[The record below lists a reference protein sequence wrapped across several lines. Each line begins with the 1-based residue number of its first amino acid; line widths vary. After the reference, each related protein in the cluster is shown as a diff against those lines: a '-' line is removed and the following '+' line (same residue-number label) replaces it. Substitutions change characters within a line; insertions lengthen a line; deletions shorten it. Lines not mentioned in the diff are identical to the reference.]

1 MQQKRIL
8 TLPILMNQ
16 KMYNEKKIR
25 MKYPFLLLSS
35 LVSVEFFVLSQE
47 ANARLYITPSIDF
60 SVAHAD
66 NVSSAPT
73 GQEKSDTILTTN
85 PRVFIEN
92 KAMRSDFT
100 IDVGYTFEEYLRM
113 DDFSG
118 NDAQL
123 ASTFW
128 FAVVPNFF
136 DIEANASYSQIS
148 KGNPRDN
155 VTANNRVSLDTG
167 GSGSTPSQ
175 SSSIFLYDI
184 SPIFY
189 THHGEWAESENRF
202 KYSESKENPTQ
213 SKSKDAANNIGG
225 LDTKTFSFDQNIGS
239 KSNLSRLKSTLTN
252 HFSRTRQAGTP
263 TRIVKE
269 WTSDLANE
277 VMILRPFALT
287 YRPGWEHHNDT
298 SQNVSNLNGFYNYY
312 GFHIQGRRSDILVER
327 GRKYKADAWNI
338 NSQYELTPFVNLT
351 ATYTDQ
357 TENQSLERLNNLTN
371 STNVGAGLSFD
382 PLTGQFV
389 NVATNEFQG
398 LGNNIRARDLELGMD
413 ILKGR
418 NTYHLTASVQKST
431 SATSGTS
438 SNGNETIK
446 TYRLNYIRNV
456 TDKADFS
463 AGGSYENDATTGSD
477 TRKTWRFD
485 TGYSY
490 TVSEKVTVSIDYY
503 YVIQRRKPI
512 AEKIREN
519 YVSISL
525 EKQF

>member
-1 MQQKRIL
+1 
-8 TLPILMNQ
+8 MNQ
-16 KMYNEKKIR
+16 KMYNEKNIR
-25 MKYPFLLLSS
+25 MKYYLLLLSPLFIS
-35 LVSVEFFVLSQE
+35 GSFVSWHQ
-47 ANARLYITPSIDF
+47 AYAKIYITPSIDF
-60 SVAHAD
+60 SVGHTD

-73 GQEKSDTILTTN
+73 GQEKSDTILSTN

-100 IDVGYTFEEYLRM
+100 IDVGYTFEEYVKN

-118 NDAQL
+118 DNGQL

-136 DIEANASYSQIS
+136 DIEANASYSQIA

-155 VTANNRVSLDTG
+155 ITANNRVSLDTK

-175 SSSIFLYDI
+175 SSSVLLYDI
-184 SPIFY
+184 SPVFY
-189 THHGEWAESENRF
+189 THHGQWATSENRF

-213 SKSKDAANNIGG
+213 SKSKDATNNIGG
-225 LDTKTFSFDQNIGS
+225 LDTRTFSFDQTIKSG
-239 KSNLSRLKSTLTN
+239 SNLGRLQSTLTN
-252 HFSRTRQAGTP
+252 HSGRTREAGTP

-277 VMILRPFALT
+277 IMIVRPFALT

-298 SQNVSNLNGFYNYY
+298 SQNLSNLNGYYHYY
-312 GFHIQGRRSDILVER
+312 GFHILGRRSDILVER

-338 NSQYELTPFVNLT
+338 NSRYELTPFVNLT

-357 TENQSLERLNNLTN
+357 TENQSLNRLNNLT
-371 STNVGAGLSFD
+371 SSANVGTGLSFD
-382 PLTGQFV
+382 PVTGQFV

-398 LGNNIRARDLELGMD
+398 LGNNIRARDLELGVN
-413 ILKGR
+413 ILRGR
-418 NTYHLTASVQKST
+418 NTYHLTASVQKTT
-431 SATSGTS
+431 SATPGAG

-446 TYRLNYIRNV
+446 TYRFDYTRNV
-456 TDKADFS
+456 TDRADFNV
-463 AGGSYENDATTGSD
+463 GGSYDSDVTVGSD

-490 TVSEKVTVSIDYY
+490 TVSEKVTVSVDYN
-503 YVIQRRKPI
+503 YVVQRRKPI
-512 AEKIREN
+512 SEKIREN
-519 YVSISL
+519 YVSLSL